1 MASITLD
8 EDNNATEA
16 PYRHGPGYV
25 AEGIVFDREKL
36 VNIFDAYGPQSLMR
50 RKQRGQPKSIR
61 VESKNAGD
69 ANGCRLCSD

>member
-36 VNIFDAYGPQSLMR
+36 VNIFRCLWPTIPDAAKAARAAEVHPG
-50 RKQRGQPKSIR
+50 
-61 VESKNAGD
+61 
-69 ANGCRLCSD
+69 